1 MMFLH
6 FYIVY
11 YGTAETKR
19 GSKFAV
25 VLDSAMAPKQQQ
37 SFFAARKEGALKVKS
52 HEKLHGFRGDF
63 FDPFQVVY
71 IYRCIYISIYI
82 YYTFG
87 IYDFMYWIYTGFQLW
102 NNFVLVRRAYVS
114 LE

>member
-71 IYRCIYISIYI
+71 IYRCIYIYLSTYI
-82 YYTFG
+82 IHLESMISCIGYTQDSSYG
-87 IYDFMYWIYTGFQLW
+87 IILFWYAELMCP
-102 NNFVLVRRAYVS
+102 
-114 LE
+114 

>member
-6 FYIVY
+6 FYICLLRY
-11 YGTAETKR
+11 SETKR

-71 IYRCIYISIYI
+71 RYIYIYIHI

-87 IYDFMYWIYTGFQLW
+87 IYDFMYRIYTGFQLW
-102 NNFVLVRRAYVS
+102 NYFVLVRRAYVS